1 MTDTTPRRKL
11 AAILAADVVGFSL
24 KMGENEDRTLK
35 NLKACRSIT
44 DESITTHHGRIFTT
58 AGDSV
63 IAEFASPVDAI
74 VAAVE
79 FQKSIMARNAACPE
93 EDQMQFRVGLNLGDV
108 IVEGDNLYGDGV
120 NVAARIESSAEA
132 GGIHMSAKFYEE
144 VRRKLDLSFESL
156 GDQQLKNISEPISTY
171 RVNLEVDG
179 TKTAKSQPS
188 TASASAKKELSLLA
202 KLFGTPLKKGIS
214 ASVVV
219 VVLGL
224 GGYWGVQQ
232 SSKPSI
238 NPLSIAVLPF
248 TNLTG
253 DPAQSYVAD
262 GLTNRVTSDL
272 ARIQN
277 AVVTDVGRAMSY
289 KDKTAIVQ
297 QVGKELGVRFILQG
311 DVQRSADKIL
321 INAKLTDA
329 SSNKQLW
336 SESFEGDMSD
346 LFSLQ
351 DKVTQRIRASL
362 GPQMVIVAA
371 SESENRKTNPQ
382 AADLMLR
389 ARASSLK
396 GNDAAALEQ
405 RIELFK
411 QALKLEPNNLD
422 AMSALASSLALLA
435 PRSLEQELRK
445 SRFNESRALAL
456 KVIEIDPKNSQAY
469 YALTF
474 YDRENDNLLGARQ
487 NQEKYLEL
495 SPNTRNVLL
504 YTNVLTQYGET
515 TKALEIL
522 TRNYKIHSSFP
533 SDSTLFTLGRT
544 HLVLGQTDIAIDY
557 LSKAIKI
564 NSKTPATWASLAVA
578 HTIKGETDQAA
589 AAVAEV
595 KKLNPKAT
603 SASLNY
609 SFKPLSASVPAYKAW
624 YEKTY
629 MPAYRKAGL
638 TE

>member
-79 FQKSIMARNAACPE
+79 FQKSIMARNASCAE

-171 RVNLEVDG
+171 RVNLGVEG
-179 TKTAKSQPS
+179 TKAAKSQSGTPS
-188 TASASAKKELSLLA
+188 SGAKKEPSLLA

-214 ASVVV
+214 ASVAVA
-219 VVLGL
+219 VLAV

-277 AVVTDVGRAMSY
+277 AVVTDAGRAMSY

-336 SESFEGDMSD
+336 SDSFEGEMSN
-346 LFSLQ
+346 LFALQ
-351 DKVTQRIRASL
+351 NQVTTRISASL
-362 GPQMVIVAA
+362 GKRMVILAA
-371 SESENRKTNPQ
+371 SESESRKANPQ
-382 AADLMLR
+382 AADLILR
-389 ARASSLK
+389 ARAESGSSSLDSLNK
-396 GNDAAALEQ
+396 MDRLL
-405 RIELFK
+405 R
-411 QALKLEPNNLD
+411 QALVQEPNNVV
-422 AMSALASSLALLA
+422 AMSSLSYTLVMLA
-435 PRSLEQELRK
+435 PRGIEQNLRK
-445 SRFNESRALAL
+445 SRFEEGYELAL
-456 KVIEIDPKNSQAY
+456 KVKEIDPN
-469 YALTF
+469 
-474 YDRENDNLLGARQ
+474 DRTVYMTLGMYFREKDDLASAISSMEKFIQVNNNKPHLVHANLLMQSGEPKRA
-487 NQEKYLEL
+487 QEIYKQIINSDPLNP
-495 SPNTRNVLL
+495 S
-504 YTNVLTQYGET
+504 
-515 TKALEIL
+515 EIL
-522 TRNYKIHSSFP
+522 LNTYGRSYF
-533 SDSTLFTLGRT
+533 FLGDVDT
-544 HLVLGQTDIAIDY
+544 AIQYY
-557 LSKAIKI
+557 LKANQV
-564 NSKTPATWASLAVA
+564 NSKVTSNWANLAVA
-578 HTIKGETDQAA
+578 YTAKGETEKAA
-589 AAVAEV
+589 LAVAEV
-595 KKLNPKAT
+595 KKLNPNANLSTNTFVFKPM
-603 SASLNY
+603 SASPQ
-609 SFKPLSASVPAYKAW
+609 SYKDW
-624 YEKTY
+624 YEKKY
-629 MPAYRKAGL
+629 LPLYRKAGL
-638 TE
+638 PE

>member
-1 MTDTTPRRKL
+1 MTDSTPISKL

-24 KMGENEDRTLK
+24 KMGENEYLTLK
-35 NLKACRSIT
+35 NLKACRAIVDSAIKNKQ
-44 DESITTHHGRIFTT
+44 GRIFTT

-63 IAEFASPVDAI
+63 IAEFASPVNAI

-79 FQKSIMARNAACPE
+79 FQKNIMARNASCQE

-171 RVNLEVDG
+171 RVNLGVEG
-179 TKTAKSQPS
+179 TKAAKSQPI
-188 TASASAKKELSLLA
+188 TASSGAKKEPSLLA

-248 TNLTG
+248 ANLSG
-253 DPAQSYVAD
+253 DAAYVAD
-262 GLTNRVTSDL
+262 GMTSRVTSDL
-272 ARIQN
+272 ARIQD
-277 AVVTDVGRAMSY
+277 AAVTDAGRAMSY

-297 QVGKELGVRFILQG
+297 QVGKELGVRFVLQG

-351 DKVTQRIRASL
+351 DKVTKRIRASL

-422 AMSALASSLALLA
+422 AMSALATSLALLA

-544 HLVLGQTDIAIDY
+544 HLVLGQTDVAIDY
-557 LSKAIKI
+557 LSKALKI

-578 HTIKGETDQAA
+578 YTIKGETDQAA

-595 KKLNPKAT
+595 KNLNPKAT

-609 SFKPLSASVPAYKAW
+609 SFRPLSASVPAYKAW

>member
-79 FQKSIMARNAACPE
+79 FQKSIMARNAACQE

-156 GDQQLKNISEPISTY
+156 GDQHLKNISEPISTY
-171 RVNLEVDG
+171 RVNLKVEG

-188 TASASAKKELSLLA
+188 TPSSGAKKEPSLLA

-214 ASVVV
+214 ASVAV
-219 VVLGL
+219 VVLAV
-224 GGYWGVQQ
+224 GGYWGIQQ
-232 SSKPSI
+232 GSKPSV

-253 DPAQSYVAD
+253 DPAQAYVAD

-272 ARIQN
+272 ARIQD
-277 AVVTDVGRAMSY
+277 AVVVDEARAVKY
-289 KDKTAIVQ
+289 KDKPTPAL

-336 SESFEGDMSD
+336 SDSFEGEMSN
-346 LFSLQ
+346 LFALQ
-351 DKVTQRIRASL
+351 NQVTTRISASL
-362 GPQMVIVAA
+362 GKRMVILAA
-371 SESENRKTNPQ
+371 SESESRKANPQ
-382 AADLMLR
+382 AADLILR
-389 ARASSLK
+389 ARAESGSSSLDSLNK
-396 GNDAAALEQ
+396 MDRLL
-405 RIELFK
+405 R
-411 QALKLEPNNLD
+411 QALVQEPNNVV
-422 AMSALASSLALLA
+422 AMSSLSYTLVMLA
-435 PRSLEQELRK
+435 PRGIEQNLRK
-445 SRFNESRALAL
+445 SRFEEGYELAL
-456 KVIEIDPKNSQAY
+456 KVKEIDPN
-469 YALTF
+469 
-474 YDRENDNLLGARQ
+474 DRTVYMTLGMYFREKDDLASAISSMEKFIQVNNNKPHLVHANLLMQSGEPKRA
-487 NQEKYLEL
+487 QEIYKQIINSDPLNP
-495 SPNTRNVLL
+495 S
-504 YTNVLTQYGET
+504 
-515 TKALEIL
+515 EIL
-522 TRNYKIHSSFP
+522 LNTYGRSYF
-533 SDSTLFTLGRT
+533 FLGDVDT
-544 HLVLGQTDIAIDY
+544 AIQYY
-557 LSKAIKI
+557 LKANQV
-564 NSKTPATWASLAVA
+564 NSKVTSNWANLAVA
-578 HTIKGETDQAA
+578 YTAKGETEKAA
-589 AAVAEV
+589 LAVAEV
-595 KKLNPKAT
+595 KKLNPNANLSTNTFVFKPM
-603 SASLNY
+603 SASPQSYKDWFEKKYL
-609 SFKPLSASVPAYKAW
+609 PL
-624 YEKTY
+624 
-629 MPAYRKAGL
+629 YRKAGL
-638 TE
+638 PD